1 MRLLIELRAVILC
14 LVIGFSTAVCRGQIS
29 GTTSNPGQYLAI
41 KKGEDN
47 ILSKITAQT
56 NYRKKEAGIQAELS
70 GTTAKIRN
78 WEQQYN
84 AYLKEASGYAKRTV
98 ACCQL
103 YLEGVQTLNALWE
116 VSAAK
121 KINPQG
127 VFATMSMNNLYME
140 TAIQF
145 IKTFRSLKK
154 VCAKGTDKNMLNG
167 AERTQLI
174 WNLER
179 ELEQLNSK
187 LRRLAVS
194 ISVFSFEDVW
204 NRAKALKSQDEV
216 MSLNLTG
223 HMYISDQT
231 EKVTNFQREFDNY
244 LSSFG
249 DMLTLA
255 ASIYGIYYQVDQ
267 TLKNLKE
274 LKYVG
279 VSCPANVLAVALSQK
294 KNNIYKDVIDDG
306 IQIAADVK
314 QILPLGSSKGKN
326 PKLTEHQRIQVIAN
340 INNTLVKLNFKLRR
354 MNRLIRYTSLLDS
367 WYELRGTPRGTR
379 SMKAIVADCK
389 RGWINKARTANK
401 MNTK

>member
-1 MRLLIELRAVILC
+1 MGMVNKFFYIIVLAGLISFLPLKVYA
-14 LVIGFSTAVCRGQIS
+14 
-29 GTTSNPGQYLAI
+29 
-41 KKGEDN
+41 GEDVV
-47 ILSKITAQT
+47 
-56 NYRKKEAGIQAELS
+56 RAGLF
-70 GTTAKIRN
+70 
-78 WEQQYN
+78 
-84 AYLKEASGYAKRTV
+84 LDYAKK
-98 ACCQL
+98 
-103 YLEGVQTLNALWE
+103 
-116 VSAAK
+116 AK
-121 KINPQG
+121 
-127 VFATMSMNNLYME
+127 
-140 TAIQF
+140 
-145 IKTFRSLKK
+145 
-154 VCAKGTDKNMLNG
+154 
-167 AERTQLI
+167 
-174 WNLER
+174 
-179 ELEQLNSK
+179 
-187 LRRLAVS
+187 
-194 ISVFSFEDVW
+194 
-204 NRAKALKSQDEV
+204 KALKSQDEL

-223 HMYISDQT
+223 HKYVSEQT
-231 EKVTNFQREFDNY
+231 KKLTNFQREFDNY

-274 LKYVG
+274 LKSVG

-294 KNNIYKDVIDDG
+294 KNNIYEDVIDDG

-314 QILPLGSSKGKN
+314 LILPLGSSRGKN

-401 MNTK
+401 MNAK

>member
-1 MRLLIELRAVILC
+1 MGMVNKFFYTIV
-14 LVIGFSTAVCRGQIS
+14 
-29 GTTSNPGQYLAI
+29 LAGLMSFLPL
-41 KKGEDN
+41 KTYAGEDVV
-47 ILSKITAQT
+47 
-56 NYRKKEAGIQAELS
+56 RAGLF
-70 GTTAKIRN
+70 
-78 WEQQYN
+78 
-84 AYLKEASGYAKRTV
+84 LDYAKK
-98 ACCQL
+98 
-103 YLEGVQTLNALWE
+103 
-116 VSAAK
+116 AK
-121 KINPQG
+121 
-127 VFATMSMNNLYME
+127 
-140 TAIQF
+140 
-145 IKTFRSLKK
+145 
-154 VCAKGTDKNMLNG
+154 
-167 AERTQLI
+167 
-174 WNLER
+174 
-179 ELEQLNSK
+179 
-187 LRRLAVS
+187 
-194 ISVFSFEDVW
+194 
-204 NRAKALKSQDEV
+204 KALKSQDEV

-244 LSSFG
+244 LSCFG

-274 LKYVG
+274 LKSVG

>member
-1 MRLLIELRAVILC
+1 
-14 LVIGFSTAVCRGQIS
+14 
-29 GTTSNPGQYLAI
+29 
-41 KKGEDN
+41 
-47 ILSKITAQT
+47 
-56 NYRKKEAGIQAELS
+56 
-70 GTTAKIRN
+70 
-78 WEQQYN
+78 
-84 AYLKEASGYAKRTV
+84 
-98 ACCQL
+98 
-103 YLEGVQTLNALWE
+103 
-116 VSAAK
+116 
-121 KINPQG
+121 
-127 VFATMSMNNLYME
+127 
-140 TAIQF
+140 
-145 IKTFRSLKK
+145 
-154 VCAKGTDKNMLNG
+154 
-167 AERTQLI
+167 
-174 WNLER
+174 
-179 ELEQLNSK
+179 
-187 LRRLAVS
+187 
-194 ISVFSFEDVW
+194 
-204 NRAKALKSQDEV
+204 

-231 EKVTNFQREFDNY
+231 EKVSNFQREFDNY

-274 LKYVG
+274 LKSVG